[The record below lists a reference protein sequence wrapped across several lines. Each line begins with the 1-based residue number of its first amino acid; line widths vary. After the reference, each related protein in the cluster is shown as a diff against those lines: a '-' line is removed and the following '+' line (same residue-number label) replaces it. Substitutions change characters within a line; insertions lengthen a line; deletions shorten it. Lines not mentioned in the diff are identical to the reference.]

1 MFYIGF
7 FEFFSNEGDCLIK
20 EIVDLASLIIIKW
33 NIFGVFDDVFAVFEA
48 VAFCC

>member
-7 FEFFSNEGDCLIK
+7 FELVSDKGDCLIE
-20 EIVDLASLIIIKW
+20 EIVDLASLVIIKR